1 MLNAIGNALT
11 TIIGWVGTVV
21 TSFTDSE
28 GDLYALLPLFC
39 IGIGVSALM
48 LGIKAI
54 RSFCWGN

>member
-1 MLNAIGNALT
+1 MLAEIGTALSSL
-11 TIIGWVGTVV
+11 IGYVGQVV
-21 TSFTDSE
+21 TAFTSST
-28 GDLYALLPLFC
+28 GALNPLLPIFC